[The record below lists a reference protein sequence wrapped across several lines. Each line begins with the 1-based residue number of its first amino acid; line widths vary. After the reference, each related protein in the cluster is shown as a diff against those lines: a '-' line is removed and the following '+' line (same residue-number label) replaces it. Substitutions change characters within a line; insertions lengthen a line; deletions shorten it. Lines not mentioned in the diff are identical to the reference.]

1 MVRLSQHRLWY
12 LAPAPDLAERLET
25 LVAPALRRL
34 ICSHV
39 QVVPMGYNQGH
50 QITEAA
56 VAFVDFGWGELTGQ
70 QPGGPHLPVTL
81 PHSAFVVSKWR

>member
-1 MVRLSQHRLWY
+1 M
-12 LAPAPDLAERLET
+12 
-25 LVAPALRRL
+25 RRL

-56 VAFVDFGWGELTGQ
+56 VAFVDFGWGELNGQ
-70 QPGGPHLPVTL
+70 QPGGPHLPNVRRLRRASSLEFRVTL